1 MTNTSK
7 SIPQV
12 GFGLWK
18 IATEVC
24 ADAVYQAIKVGYR
37 HLDSACDYGNEKEV
51 GKGIKRAI
59 EDGLCTR
66 EELWITSKLWNTYHR
81 KEHVKPALER
91 SLSDLQLDYLDLYM
105 IHFPIAQPFVD
116 FEERYP
122 PEWVLNNE
130 QGGMQLEPVSLM
142 ETWQAMEALFDE
154 KLVHQIGVCNYNSGL
169 LHDLMA
175 YARIKPSMLQIESHP
190 YLTQQRLIRL
200 AKQYGLSVTA
210 FSPLGALSYL
220 ELDMASKTES
230 VLEQAVVTKTAQ
242 RLGKTAAQVVLR
254 WGIQRGNAI
263 IPKTSKTVR
272 LIENINIFDFV
283 LSDDEMQAIDALN
296 CDRRFNDPGQ
306 FCEAALGRCH
316 PIYD

>member
-142 ETWQAMEALFDE
+142 ETWQAMKAVFD
-154 KLVHQIGVCNYNSGL
+154 
-169 LHDLMA
+169 
-175 YARIKPSMLQIESHP
+175 
-190 YLTQQRLIRL
+190 
-200 AKQYGLSVTA
+200 
-210 FSPLGALSYL
+210 
-220 ELDMASKTES
+220 
-230 VLEQAVVTKTAQ
+230 
-242 RLGKTAAQVVLR
+242 
-254 WGIQRGNAI
+254 
-263 IPKTSKTVR
+263 
-272 LIENINIFDFV
+272 
-283 LSDDEMQAIDALN
+283 
-296 CDRRFNDPGQ
+296 
-306 FCEAALGRCH
+306 
-316 PIYD
+316 